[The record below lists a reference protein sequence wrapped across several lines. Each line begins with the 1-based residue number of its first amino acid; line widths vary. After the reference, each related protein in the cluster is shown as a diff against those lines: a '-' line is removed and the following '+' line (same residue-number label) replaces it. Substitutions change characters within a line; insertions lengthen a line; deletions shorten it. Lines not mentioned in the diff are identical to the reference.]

1 MEYGYPIEWL
11 CNLLDMNRSSYYKWL
26 KRKPSKRQLEN
37 EKLAER
43 ITDMYN
49 KHNGVFGT
57 KMMKIH
63 INREY
68 EANYNHKRIRRIMRV
83 LGLSSVIRRQSHS
96 CTKSN
101 PKEQAAENI
110 LNREFNAEKINQ
122 KWLTDVTEFKY
133 GNEQKAYLSA
143 ILDLCD
149 KRIVSF
155 VFGHRNNNEIVF
167 QTFDIAVSENPGAT
181 PLFHSDRGFQYTS
194 PAFKNKLAQ
203 AHMIQSMSRVGKCI
217 DNGPMESFW
226 GFLKTEMY
234 YLRKFDTFEE
244 LKTAVEEYIYYYNN
258 NRYQEKLGC
267 LSPMEYH
274 NLMVA

>member
-1 MEYGYPIEWL
+1 MTQSKQY
-11 CNLLDMNRSSYYKWL
+11 CLLRFCFSNINRSSYYKWL
-26 KRKPSKRQLEN
+26 KRTPSKRQLQN
-37 EKLAER
+37 EQLAER
-43 ITDMYN
+43 
-49 KHNGVFGT
+49 
-57 KMMKIH
+57 
-63 INREY
+63 
-68 EANYNHKRIRRIMRV
+68 
-83 LGLSSVIRRQSHS
+83 
-96 CTKSN
+96 
-101 PKEQAAENI
+101 
-110 LNREFNAEKINQ
+110 INQ

-133 GNEQKAYLSA
+133 GNEEKAYLSA

-167 QTFDIAVSENPGAT
+167 HTFDIAMSENPGAT

-244 LKTAVEEYIYYYNN
+244 LKTAVEEYYITTTITVI
-258 NRYQEKLGC
+258 KK
-267 LSPMEYH
+267 
-274 NLMVA
+274 NLVVYRQWNIIS